1 MAARRKAMKATTFF
15 PDPVQRRL
23 ADAVEQGDA
32 DAIVEA
38 IRLGGDVNKPGH
50 NRMSMLTWAV
60 VKGSISGFRTLL
72 SRGADVTARIP
83 EVQATQ
89 PEPWDKTIIEFVC
102 MEKDKSFLRAALDA
116 GFDTRVVLQPINGET
131 LLFRAVWEH
140 DLEAVKI
147 LIDAGADVNQQALN
161 GDTSL
166 AMAESIRDYVL
177 AVYLLSR
184 GGDPTIKDKWGFDL
198 AANLK
203 DYGSRGVTPEQ
214 RPYFEEFVSELVSR
228 GLLTR
233 QDIVEADKPK
243 TSGKPGVE
251 IIYHEPGSEAGQAIR
266 AMDRAEQEATRRG
279 NK

>member
-266 AMDRAEQEATRRG
+266 AMDRAKQEATRRG

>member
-32 DAIVEA
+32 DAIAEA
-38 IRLGGDVNKPGH
+38 IRLGGDVNKPGR
-50 NRMSMLTWAV
+50 NRMCMLTWAV

-166 AMAESIRDYVL
+166 AMAESIRDCVL

-184 GGDPTIKDKWGFDL
+184 GGDPTIKDKWDYDL
-198 AANLK
+198 PDMLK
-203 DYGSRGVTPEQ
+203 KYGSRGLTPEQ
-214 RPYFEEFVSELVSR
+214 RPYFEQLVSELVSR

-279 NK
+279 TK